1 MPRTL
6 DPLIE
11 SFLPELHATRW
22 MQKALEIQARIR
34 AEEAQP
40 HPDADNLASLRAE
53 LQAWS
58 AHRFTVEGT
67 RKTLIDDAD

>member
-22 MQKALEIQARIR
+22 MQQALEIQTRIR
-34 AEEAQP
+34 AEEAKP
-40 HPDADNLASLRAE
+40 HPDADILASLRAE

-58 AHRFTVEGT
+58 VQRFNVEST
-67 RKTLIDDAD
+67 RQTLLDNDP

>member
-22 MQKALEIQARIR
+22 TQKALDIQARIR

-40 HPDADNLASLRAE
+40 YPDADTLASLRAE
-53 LQAWS
+53 LQTWTAQ
-58 AHRFTVEGT
+58 RFNVEST
-67 RKTLIDDAD
+67 RQSLIDATD